1 MANNFGFLIYDGVE
15 ELDVVGPWE
24 IIKIWSEHFQGP
36 QAFTVSQKG
45 GLVTCARGMRIDSDY
60 NFANCP
66 PLNYL
71 LVPGGRGRKQQVN
84 NPALINFI
92 KQQAQQVQQLLSV
105 CTGAFLLQK
114 AGLLKGHKATTY
126 WSAIDEL
133 KQFPEIKI
141 KEERYI
147 KDKNIWTGAGVSSG
161 IDLALALIAD
171 VAGKKIAGKVQLL
184 AEYFP
189 PTKIF
194 DISEKAEQL
203 PAYIKKLKRRKK

>member
-1 MANNFGFLIYDGVE
+1 MSNNFGFLIYDGVE

-24 IIKIWSEHFQGP
+24 IIKIWNEHYSGP
-36 QAFTVSQKG
+36 KAFTVSQKG

-60 NFANCP
+60 NFSNCP

-71 LVPGGRGRKQQVN
+71 LVPGGRGRKQEVN
-84 NPALINFI
+84 NPVLIDFI
-92 KQQAQQVQQLLSV
+92 RQQAAQVQQLLSV

-126 WSAIDEL
+126 WAALDEL
-133 KQFPEIKI
+133 KRFPEIKI
-141 KEERYI
+141 KEERYV
-147 KDKNIWTGAGVSSG
+147 KDKNVWTGAGVSSG

-171 VAGKKIAGKVQLL
+171 VAGKKIAGKVQML

-189 PTKIF
+189 PAKIF
-194 DISEKAEQL
+194 GISEKAAQL
-203 PAYIKKLKRRKK
+203 PAYIKKIKRKKN